1 MVNKDN
7 WQKRITFWLKE
18 KQYTRLKQICN
29 KNGLSMSDFL
39 RLCVENAGL
48 IINPRQMKVSP
59 NVLNNLLASVKE
71 MEKDIKSY
79 RPAG

>member
-7 WQKRITFWLKE
+7 WQRRICFWLKE
-18 KQYTRLKQICN
+18 KQYTRLKRICN
-29 KNGLSMSDFL
+29 KNGLSMSDFF

-48 IINPRQMKVSP
+48 VINPQQMKVSQT
-59 NVLNNLLASVKE
+59 VLNNLLASVKE

-79 RPAG
+79 KSAG

>member
-1 MVNKDN
+1 MVNKDI
-7 WQKRITFWLKE
+7 WQKKICFWLKE
-18 KQYTRLKQICN
+18 KQYIRLKRICS
-29 KNGLSMSDFL
+29 KNGLSMSDFF

-48 IINPRQMKVSP
+48 IINPQQMKVSQ

-79 RPAG
+79 KSAG